1 MSSSSNTVAIEKLA
15 ASIGENVY
23 IDIAKWHLYL
33 ADAHLHTTIAEQLY
47 PMLENGDV
55 EERQVV
61 GVLQSISVELGG
73 GKTGVPLASLIP
85 SAVVGDLMR
94 VLEEFRREEM

>member
-1 MSSSSNTVAIEKLA
+1 MPSNTVAIEKLA
-15 ASIGENVY
+15 ANIGENVY

-33 ADAHLHTTIAEQLY
+33 ADAHLHTAVAEQLY
-47 PMLENGDV
+47 PMLEDGEV
-55 EERQVV
+55 EESQVA

-73 GKTGVPLASLIP
+73 GKSTLPLANLIP

-94 VLEEFRREEM
+94 VLEDFRREEM

>member
-1 MSSSSNTVAIEKLA
+1 MPSNTIAIEKLA

-33 ADAHLHTTIAEQLY
+33 ADAHLHLPVAEQLY
-47 PMLENGDV
+47 PMLEDGDV
-55 EERQVV
+55 EESQVA
-61 GVLQSISVELGG
+61 GVLQSLSIELGG
-73 GKTGVPLASLIP
+73 GKTTLPLASLIP